1 MADTILLQLVSP
13 ERMLV
18 EEQVSDLQIPALDGY
33 IGVLPGGAPLLSEL
47 KPGGV
52 VSYRLGDREKVLAV
66 YGGFVEVLPDRVRI
80 LADNA
85 QPGEEINLGEAQKKL
100 DEANK
105 ALASMGGN
113 EASDPAVALDEALR
127 AQAAF
132 DAAQAAKR
140 KTGS

>member
-1 MADTILLQLVSP
+1 MADTITLQLVSP

-18 EEQVSDLQIPALDGY
+18 EEQVTEVQIPALDGY
-33 IGVLPGGAPLLSEL
+33 IGALPGSAPLLSEL
-47 KPGGV
+47 KPGGLV
-52 VSYRLGDREKVLAV
+52 TYHAGGKAKVLAV

-85 QPGEEINLGEAQKKL
+85 QPGEEIDATAAQKKL

-105 ALASMGGN
+105 ALQQSGSA
-113 EASDPAVALDEALR
+113 EAADPALALAEAMR

-132 DAAQAAKR
+132 DAAQASK
-140 KTGS
+140 K

>member
-18 EEQVSDLQIPALDGY
+18 EEQVTEVQIPALDGF
-33 IGVLPGGAPLLSEL
+33 IGVLPGGAPLLSAL

-52 VSYRLGDREKVLAV
+52 VSYKAGGKEKVFAV

-85 QPGEEINLGEAQKKL
+85 QPGEEINAVEAQKKL
-100 DEANK
+100 EAANQ
-105 ALASMGGN
+105 ALIHSGSGVA
-113 EASDPAVALDEALR
+113 ADPALALDEALR
-127 AQAAF
+127 AQASV
-132 DAAQAAKR
+132 DASKAAK
-140 KTGS
+140 K

>member
-18 EEQVSDLQIPALDGY
+18 EEQVEEVQIPALDGY
-33 IGVLPGGAPLLSEL
+33 IGAMPGSAPLLSEL
-47 KPGGV
+47 KPGGLV
-52 VSYRLGDREKVLAV
+52 TYRSGGKTKVLAV

-85 QPGEEINLGEAQKKL
+85 QPGEEIDTADAQKKL

-105 ALASMGGN
+105 ALQHSGSGVA
-113 EASDPAVALDEALR
+113 ADPALALDEAMR
-127 AQAAF
+127 AQAAV
-132 DAAQAAKR
+132 DAAQASK
-140 KTGS
+140 K

>member
-18 EEQVSDLQIPALDGY
+18 EEQVAEVQIPALDGY
-33 IGVLPGGAPLLSEL
+33 IGALPGSAPLLSEL
-47 KPGGV
+47 KAGGLV
-52 VSYRLGDREKVLAV
+52 TYHAGGKAKVLAV

-85 QPGEEINLGEAQKKL
+85 QPGEEIDAAAAQKKL

-105 ALASMGGN
+105 ALNASGA
-113 EASDPAVALDEALR
+113 EACDPAVALDETLR

-132 DAAQAAKR
+132 DAAQAAR
-140 KTGS
+140 Q

>member
-13 ERMLV
+13 ERLLV
-18 EEQVSDLQIPALDGY
+18 EAQVSEVQIPALDGF
-33 IGVLPGGAPLLSEL
+33 IGVLPGAAPLLSEL

-52 VSYRLGDREKVLAV
+52 VTYQAAGKAKVFAV
-66 YGGFVEVLPDRVRI
+66 FGGFVEVLPDRVRI

-85 QPGEEINLGEAQKKL
+85 VPGDEIDLAAAQKRL

-105 ALASMGGN
+105 ALAQGGGG
-113 EASDPAVALDEALR
+113 EAADPAVALSEMAR

-132 DAAQAAKR
+132 DAAQAAK
-140 KTGS
+140 K